1 MESTGREQAVVW
13 EARRDD
19 PEAPGAQRCRTAR
32 RPEREDRGAGTRGSP
47 DKQTEQ
53 RTQTREAKVS
63 ASEGEARG
71 PDERGS
77 GRGMIITGTTQDG
90 FPQLKVASPLT
101 GALGRLGRRV
111 ATSAS

>member
-1 MESTGREQAVVW
+1 MTQRPRAPSAAAPRGGPNGRTGGRGRAGLPTSRQSKGHRLVKQRS
-13 EARRDD
+13 ARR
-19 PEAPGAQRCRTAR
+19 RV
-32 RPEREDRGAGTRGSP
+32 RPEVRR
-47 DKQTEQ
+47 
-53 RTQTREAKVS
+53 
-63 ASEGEARG
+63 
-71 PDERGS
+71 ERGS